1 MVDSWGWPS
10 RYMKLAELGQSSVL
24 VLPDKSD
31 YLEML
36 RDRSHFFTC
45 GRVATFCADV
55 LRPHDLALDGG

>member
-1 MVDSWGWPS
+1 MQ
-10 RYMKLAELGQSSVL
+10 LAELGQSSVL